1 MNKSAIAKF
10 IGVFVSL
17 LVIWVINDLLL
28 IQPCV
33 NEGGVFQYEKGQCL
47 LEDGNIFTTGF
58 EMPLVVLYVVIGF
71 GVSYFVSHIFNKIF
85 ANK

>member
-47 LEDGNIFTTGF
+47 LEDGKIFTTGL
-58 EMPLVVLYVVIGF
+58 EMPLVILYVFIGF
-71 GVSYFVSHIFNKIF
+71 GVSYLVSNLIRKYL
-85 ANK
+85 KD

>member
-47 LEDGNIFTTGF
+47 LEDGNIFTTGL
-58 EMPLVVLYVVIGF
+58 EMPLVILYVFIGF
-71 GVSYFVSHIFNKIF
+71 GVSYLVSKLIRKYL
-85 ANK
+85 KD

>member
-1 MNKSAIAKF
+1 MNKSALAKF

-28 IQPCV
+28 IQPCLD
-33 NEGGVFQYEKGQCL
+33 EGGIFQYEKGQCL
-47 LEDGNIFTTGF
+47 LENGSLYTTGF

-71 GVSYFVSHIFNKIF
+71 GVSYFVSRIFNKIF
-85 ANK
+85 AKK

>member
-28 IQPCV
+28 IQPCLD
-33 NEGGVFQYEKGQCL
+33 EGGVFQYEKGQCL
-47 LEDGNIFTTGF
+47 LENGSIYHN
-58 EMPLVVLYVVIGF
+58 GF
-71 GVSYFVSHIFNKIF
+71 GDAFSCFVCCYRLWCFIPRF
-85 ANK
+85 

>member
-71 GVSYFVSHIFNKIF
+71 GVSYFVSRIFNKIF
-85 ANK
+85 AKK

>member
-28 IQPCV
+28 IQPCL

-47 LEDGNIFTTGF
+47 LENGNIFTTGL
-58 EMPLVVLYVVIGF
+58 EMPLVILYVFIGF
-71 GVSYFVSHIFNKIF
+71 GVSYLVSNLIRKYL
-85 ANK
+85 KD

>member
-28 IQPCV
+28 IQPCLD
-33 NEGGVFQYEKGQCL
+33 EGGIFQYEKGQCL
-47 LEDGNIFTTGF
+47 LENGRLYNKVL

-71 GVSYFVSHIFNKIF
+71 GVSYLVSKLIRKYL
-85 ANK
+85 KD